1 MATTDDDEELRLQ
14 LLADLLTARLL
25 AAWRRS
31 VLELEAA
38 FAISEG
44 RGSDAT
50 RLWAT
55 SSNDGDGG

>member
-38 FAISEG
+38 CAISEG

-50 RLWAT
+50 GLSAT
-55 SSNDGDGG
+55 SSDDGDGG